1 MLARPAQPERPG
13 RQASRRGAGLER
25 RRYRLTNAAQAG
37 RIHRVKVIGAG
48 FHRTGTLS
56 LKAALERLGYGPC
69 YHMAELRRHLE
80 HTDSWLAAADGDA
93 GALQEVLQDFAAAV
107 DWPTCHFWRELADL
121 HPDAK
126 IILTVRDP
134 DQWFDSHCG
143 LMRSVL
149 RMRAAASAGG
159 PTAAIG
165 PVIKRLMIEDTF
177 DGRIANRTHCIAV
190 FQRHAEQV
198 RASLP
203 PERLLTF
210 NVAEGWAP
218 LCSFLDVPVPD
229 AEFPHLNRGQPAL
242 DGAGLE

>member
-1 MLARPAQPERPG
+1 MR
-13 RQASRRGAGLER
+13 
-25 RRYRLTNAAQAG
+25 
-37 RIHRVKVIGAG
+37 RVKVIGAG

-56 LKAALERLGYGPC
+56 LRAALERLGYGPC
-69 YHMAELRRHLE
+69 YHMVELRGHLE
-80 HTDSWLAAADGDA
+80 HTASWLAAADGDA
-93 GALQEVLQDFAAAV
+93 GALQEVLQDYSAAV
-107 DWPTCHFWRELADL
+107 DWPACHFWRELADL

-143 LMRSVL
+143 LLRGVL
-149 RMRAAASAGG
+149 RMRAASPGG
-159 PTAAIG
+159 PSAAIG
-165 PVIKRLMIEDTF
+165 PIIKRLMIQDTF
-177 DGRIANRTHCIAV
+177 DGRIANRAHCTAV

-210 NVAEGWAP
+210 NVAEGWGP

-229 AEFPHLNRGQPAL
+229 VEFPHLNQGQSVFGAAGSGVRG
-242 DGAGLE
+242 